1 MFLIIVEDMRALKKI
16 KRSKI
21 NLKNRKS
28 LKQI

>member
-1 MFLIIVEDMRALKKI
+1 MFLIIVEYMRALKKI

>member
-16 KRSKI
+16 ARSKI

>member
-1 MFLIIVEDMRALKKI
+1 MFLIIVEYMRALKKM

>member
-1 MFLIIVEDMRALKKI
+1 MFLIIVEDMRALKKM

>member
-16 KRSKI
+16 KCSKI